1 MGKKIVVA
9 LGGNAILTDDPTALG
24 QQKVL
29 RETAEKLVALV
40 KQGHELVISHGNGP
54 QVGNLLN
61 QQMAADSEQ
70 NPSLPLDTCVAMT
83 QGSIGYWLQNAMNEA
98 LKEENINKQATSII
112 TQCLVN
118 QDDPAFTNPTKP
130 VGPFLTEKEANAA
143 AEKDG
148 SIYIEDAGRGWRKVV
163 ASPKPLEIIEY
174 PLVEKLME
182 NGYITISAGGG
193 GIPVI
198 KTEAGIKGVEAVI
211 DKDFAAAKLAE
222 LVKADYLII
231 LTGVDYVYINFGK
244 ENQKKL
250 ENVTLTELKEYINQN
265 QFAAGS
271 MLPKVEAVVNFLENS
286 PNAKAV
292 ITSLDNIANL
302 KDDLTGTVVKNNNY
316 LETAI

>member
-9 LGGNAILTDDPTALG
+9 LGGNAILTDDPTAQG

-29 RETAEKLVALV
+29 KETAEKLVALV

-61 QQMAADSEQ
+61 QQMAADSEK
-70 NPSLPLDTCVAMT
+70 NPALPLDTCVAMT

-98 LKEENINKQATSII
+98 LKAENINKQSVSII

-118 QDDPAFTNPTKP
+118 TEDPAFKNPTKP
-130 VGPFLTEKEANAA
+130 VGPFLTEEEAKAA
-143 AEKDG
+143 AEKEG
-148 SIYIEDAGRGWRKVV
+148 SVYIEDAGRGWRKVV

-174 PLVEKLME
+174 PLVESLVK
-182 NGYITISAGGG
+182 NGFITISAGGG

-198 KTEAGIKGVEAVI
+198 ETDKGVQGVEAVI

-222 LVKADYLII
+222 LVNADYLII
-231 LTGVDYVYINFGK
+231 LTGVDYVYINYGK

-250 ENVTLTELKEYINQN
+250 EDVTLTELKEYINQN

-286 PNAKAV
+286 PNGQAI

-302 KDDLTGTVVKNNNY
+302 KDELTGTVVKN
-316 LETAI
+316 

>member
-29 RETAEKLVALV
+29 KETAEKLVALV

-61 QQMAADSEQ
+61 QQMNADTEI
-70 NPSLPLDTCVAMT
+70 NPALPLDSCVAMT
-83 QGSIGYWLQNAMNEA
+83 QGSIGFWLQNAMNEA
-98 LKEENINKQATSII
+98 LKEENIDKQTASII
-112 TQCLVN
+112 TQCLVDK
-118 QDDPAFTNPTKP
+118 DDPAFMNPTKP
-130 VGPFLTEKEANAA
+130 VGPFLTEEEAKTV

-148 SIYIEDAGRGWRKVV
+148 SVYIEDAGRGWRKVV

-174 PLVEKLME
+174 PIVENLVK
-182 NGYITISAGGG
+182 NGFITISAGGG

-198 KTEAGIKGVEAVI
+198 KTEEGIKGVEAVI

-231 LTGVDYVYINFGK
+231 LTGVDYVFINYGK

-250 ENVTLTELKEYINQN
+250 EDVTLTELKEYINQN

-302 KDDLTGTVVKNNNY
+302 KDELTGTVVKNNNY
-316 LETAI
+316 LENAI

>member
-9 LGGNAILTDDPTALG
+9 LGGNAILTDDPTAMG
-24 QQKVL
+24 QRKVL
-29 RETAEKLVALV
+29 KETAEKLVALV

-61 QQMAADSEQ
+61 QQMAAESEI
-70 NPSLPLDTCVAMT
+70 NPAMPLDSCVAMT

-182 NGYITISAGGG
+182 NGFITISAGGG

-231 LTGVDYVYINFGK
+231 LTGVNYVYINFGK

-286 PNAKAV
+286 PNAEAV

-316 LETAI
+316 LENAI